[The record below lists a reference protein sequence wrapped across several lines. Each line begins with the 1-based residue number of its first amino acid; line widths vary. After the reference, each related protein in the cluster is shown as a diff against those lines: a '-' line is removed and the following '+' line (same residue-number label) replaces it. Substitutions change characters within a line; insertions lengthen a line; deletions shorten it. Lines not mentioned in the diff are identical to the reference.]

1 MEYQAVKFIGT
12 GRDNIKAG
20 VFSGWELG
28 DYIYLRSEEAY
39 MIKMEALA
47 HKSSAEAV
55 TELNSFMKTRQPDYN
70 YTFTNKADLI
80 EEIIYQKRVEFWGE
94 GLEYIDNR
102 RLNIPV
108 DRTDE
113 TWGAENNNHFS
124 AGKFRY
130 NQEDRP
136 FLYQL
141 PLSEIENNSQLSP
154 SDQN

>member
-1 MEYQAVKFIGT
+1 MCSADG
-12 GRDNIKAG
+12 
-20 VFSGWELG
+20 SWEIIFTCVQKKLHDKNG
-28 DYIYLRSEEAY
+28 SFG
-39 MIKMEALA
+39 
-47 HKSSAEAV
+47 SQGSVEAV

>member
-1 MEYQAVKFIGT
+1 MRF
-12 GRDNIKAG
+12 
-20 VFSGWELG
+20 L
-28 DYIYLRSEEAY
+28 
-39 MIKMEALA
+39 
-47 HKSSAEAV
+47 HKNSPDAV
-55 TELNSFMKTRQPDYN
+55 TELENFMKTRQPDYD

-124 AGKFRY
+124 AAKFRY
-130 NQEDRP
+130 NQEERP

-141 PLSEIENNSQLSP
+141 PISEIENNSQISP

>member
-1 MEYQAVKFIGT
+1 
-12 GRDNIKAG
+12 
-20 VFSGWELG
+20 
-28 DYIYLRSEEAY
+28 
-39 MIKMEALA
+39 
-47 HKSSAEAV
+47 
-55 TELNSFMKTRQPDYN
+55 MK
-70 YTFTNKADLI
+70 
-80 EEIIYQKRVEFWGE
+80 
-94 GLEYIDNR
+94 
-102 RLNIPV
+102 PV

-113 TWGAENNNHFS
+113 TWGAEKNNHFS

>member
-1 MEYQAVKFIGT
+1 
-12 GRDNIKAG
+12 
-20 VFSGWELG
+20 
-28 DYIYLRSEEAY
+28 
-39 MIKMEALA
+39 MEALA
-47 HKSSAEAV
+47 HKGSAEAV

-113 TWGAENNNHFS
+113 TWGAEIIITS
-124 AGKFRY
+124 
-130 NQEDRP
+130 
-136 FLYQL
+136 L
-141 PLSEIENNSQLSP
+141 PVSSVITKKTGRSFTNYLSLK
-154 SDQN
+154 

>member
-1 MEYQAVKFIGT
+1 
-12 GRDNIKAG
+12 
-20 VFSGWELG
+20 
-28 DYIYLRSEEAY
+28 
-39 MIKMEALA
+39 MEALA
-47 HKSSAEAV
+47 HKGSAEAV

-113 TWGAENNNHFS
+113 TWAQKIIITS
-124 AGKFRY
+124 
-130 NQEDRP
+130 
-136 FLYQL
+136 L
-141 PLSEIENNSQLSP
+141 PVSSVITKKTGRSFTSYLSRNRE
-154 SDQN
+154 

>member
-1 MEYQAVKFIGT
+1 MSKLKI
-12 GRDNIKAG
+12 G
-20 VFSGWELG
+20 VFYQSAVNFRSVFLK
-28 DYIYLRSEEAY
+28 YL
-39 MIKMEALA
+39 
-47 HKSSAEAV
+47 H
-55 TELNSFMKTRQPDYN
+55 SFTLCFIDFSR
-70 YTFTNKADLI
+70 
-80 EEIIYQKRVEFWGE
+80 EFQ
-94 GLEYIDNR
+94 YRNNR